1 MLHGH
6 DVGNYILILRVFN
19 LNIILMILR
28 MVHRVPNAYQQ
39 GNSLSVFIHDVM
51 LSTLAILVNCSKYVC

>member
-1 MLHGH
+1 MLRGH

-39 GNSLSVFIHDVM
+39 GNSLSVFIHDVICCQ
-51 LSTLAILVNCSKYVC
+51 L